1 MAPLAPRHDG
11 HFLRGFCST
20 VLKQPDF
27 PRPIHLPYKRP
38 MLYSLL
44 DINAGIHKML
54 DRIAKREDPGQ
65 TASSEAV

>member
-11 HFLRGFCST
+11 HFLRRLCSA

-27 PRPIHLPYKRP
+27 PRP

-54 DRIAKREDPGQ
+54 DRIANREDPGQ